1 MALDVIG
8 LLAAPIIELHTVD
21 STNNYAMQLIDADTA
36 QAGLTV
42 TAWEQTAGKGQR
54 GRHWAGVPG
63 QSLLMSL
70 IIAPQQSL
78 EEQFVFS
85 AGVAVAVAQSLES
98 LYEGWNIMVKWPN
111 DIIVN
116 DKKAGGILIEN
127 ILRGSKWIYSVVGL
141 GLNVLQDSF
150 PPELPYA
157 TSLKINSSKSFNLVV
172 LRDMLRSSIFDKL
185 SGKIHADEIMR
196 QYNGL
201 LYRRGLE
208 QAFSDGHTEWK
219 GIIVKAN
226 TDGQLMVQLENG
238 RMATYKHGDVV
249 WMW

>member
-21 STNNYAMQLIDADTA
+21 STNNYAMHLIDADTA
-36 QAGLTV
+36 QPGLTV

-54 GRHWAGVPG
+54 GKHWADMPG

-70 IIAPQQSL
+70 VIAPQQPL
-78 EEQFVFS
+78 EQQFVFS
-85 AGVAVAVAQSLES
+85 AGVAVAVAGVLEG
-98 LYEGWNIMVKWPN
+98 LYEGWSIKVKWPN
-111 DIIVN
+111 DIIIN

-127 ILRGSKWIYSVVGL
+127 ILRGSSWLYSIIGL
-141 GLNVLQDSF
+141 GLNVSQDSF

-157 TSLKINSSKSFNLVV
+157 TSLKINSSKSFDLIA
-172 LRDMLRSSIFDKL
+172 LRDMLRSGIFDKL
-185 SGKIHADEIMR
+185 SGTTHAEEIMQ
-196 QYNGL
+196 QYNQY

-208 QAFSDGHTEWK
+208 QAFSDGHAEWK
-219 GIIVKAN
+219 GIVVKAN
-226 TDGQLMVQLENG
+226 PDGQLMVQLQNG
-238 RMATYKHGDVV
+238 SMAAYKHGDVV